1 MTYSTTQQVLAA
13 AWKRATTTLPEEAK
27 QPARW
32 INKDGVPQGKPLEY
46 CLPPE
51 HADLNLLPE
60 VRPQILGLFEELG
73 IPWHAGVGEGPGN
86 HLLSSQVQCANA
98 LGQMVTDPDRLA
110 RACGPFLDLGEVLQ
124 IEPGRYLTFEY
135 IGPTDFFNEAPGGSR
150 VRGSMCT
157 SVDAAFLHRD
167 PAGIVELVLVE
178 WKYIESYRLRSA
190 TPAKTKTRTGR
201 YLSAVQDPAGPLRA
215 DVLEFPLLLDE
226 PFYQLM
232 RQQLLAHAL
241 EASGAPGASRVRVV
255 HVSPSG
261 NVAYQAS
268 LVREEHRALGAT
280 VSAVWQQLLRR
291 PERFLS
297 LDSAVFCDPEVTS
310 REYCLRY
317 ADDVVHALP
326 ELLTALELADV
337 DALEDTLDVEADV
350 IVTDTGLELLQ
361 GQMGHV
367 LDFPFRV
374 SELHELIDELEA

>member
-13 AWKRATTTLPEEAK
+13 AWKRTTATLPQDATS
-27 QPARW
+27 PARW
-32 INKDGVPQGKPLEY
+32 INKDGQPQGNPLEY

-60 VRPQILGLFEELG
+60 VRTQTLDLFAELG
-73 IPWHAGVGEGPGN
+73 IPWHAGVGDGPGN

-98 LGQMVTDPDRLA
+98 LGQMVTDPDRLV
-110 RACGPFLDLGEVLQ
+110 RAFGPFLDLGEVLQ

-135 IGPTDFFNEAPGGSR
+135 IGPTDFFNEAPGSSR

-167 PAGIVELVLVE
+167 SAGVTELVLVE

-201 YLSAVQDPAGPLRA
+201 YLNAVQDPAGPVRA
-215 DVLEFPLLLDE
+215 DVLAFPLLLDE

-241 EASGAPGASRVRVV
+241 EVSGAEGASRVRVV
-255 HVSPSG
+255 HVSPPE
-261 NVAYQAS
+261 NTAYQAS
-268 LVREEHRALGAT
+268 LVREEHRALGDT
-280 VSAVWQQLLRR
+280 VSAVWHQLLDR

-310 REYCLRY
+310 REYGLRY

-326 ELLTALELADV
+326 ELLTALGLVDL
-337 DALEDTLDVEADV
+337 DALEDVLDVEADV
-350 IVTDTGLELLQ
+350 MVTDSGLELLQ

-367 LDFPFRV
+367 LDFPFRM
-374 SELHELIDELEA
+374 SELHELTDELEA